1 MLPLGRSA
9 RFSAKP
15 VKVAS
20 CFVEMGVLELQLA
33 SAKRVVRRRGIM
45 FVEMD
50 VVNGVLT
57 RPKGVARR

>member
-20 CFVEMGVLELQLA
+20 CSVEMGVLVLQLA

-45 FVEMD
+45 FVETN
-50 VVNGVLT
+50 VENGLFA
-57 RPKGVARR
+57 RAKRVARR

>member
-20 CFVEMGVLELQLA
+20 CFVEMGGLELQLA

-45 FVEMD
+45 FVEVG
-50 VVNGVLT
+50 VVDGLLE
-57 RPKGVARR
+57 RAKRVARR